1 MKQPLVAPL
10 AALAAGIW
18 AAQFAE
24 FTLRETLLSVCL
36 LAVLALAALRLR
48 AGGAGAA
55 ACLAGFF
62 LTGALLAS
70 LPRPGDPLDDPV
82 LITPVLDREKAD
94 LADPIRLRGW
104 VREPPQD
111 LGAADRFVLEA
122 ESIFR
127 NTPVRGGVR
136 VTVNRRPGEQPVRLV
151 YGQRIEFLARLRQL
165 RNFQNPGSFDFV
177 AYLNGRGIFA
187 TAAVRPGVPIL
198 ALEGHRAGRFESVVW
213 TARLWARARFSS
225 LAAHSGVSED
235 SAGPSEEG
243 AALSNAR
250 RANAPWSNAVGI
262 LRAMLLGETDG
273 LDSQTTTDFQR
284 TGTYHVLVVSGLQ
297 VGLLAFVLLRFLNL
311 LWVPRGIAAAITILL
326 VAAYS
331 LLVGAGTPVLRS
343 AWMLAAYLVTIL
355 VYRQS
360 RALNVIAGTA
370 LLFLVAD
377 PELLF
382 DPSFQL
388 SFVAVALIAAI
399 AVPLLRI
406 TLEPL
411 RLALPGIWDTDRDLH
426 AAPEVASYRVA
437 IRTWLDPLV
446 ALARLPRRWV
456 SYPVILILRVLLWA
470 GELAIVS
477 LVVQAGLALPLAFYF
492 QRVSWS
498 AVSANLVVVPLLSIA
513 VPAGLVALLT
523 NWAPAASISIW
534 AADAMGG
541 TVQWHAKHLPLEMR
555 VPPPPPWLAVLFGL
569 SLVLVALSFAS
580 TRRRQLA
587 AAAATTAL
595 LLALVVHPFP
605 PKFTPGQLEMDVLDV
620 GQGDSIFVAL
630 PGGQT
635 MIVDGGGQPDFRDP
649 TDPPSRRQPIDIGE
663 AVVSPYL
670 WSRSVKKLDVVA
682 VTHADED
689 HLGGIP
695 ALLRNFEV
703 AELWLGQSTF
713 GPEYRGIEEQA
724 RVRRTKVRR
733 IREGQGYSFGEVQI
747 EILGP
752 SQPPPKRRNDQ
763 SLVLCLRFGEQRF
776 LLTGDIEQDGER
788 ALLASSSLHPSGI
801 LKVAHHGSRSSSH
814 PAFLQMVRPVFAVIS
829 VGPDNFYGHP
839 HEAVLE
845 RLDQAHATV
854 LRTDQ
859 EGLIAVTTDGR
870 RLAIDTFRRRNL
882 SSAPVSE
889 PPLVG
894 GR

>member
-24 FTLRETLLSVCL
+24 FTLWETLLSVGL
-36 LAVLALAALRLR
+36 LAALALAALRLR
-48 AGGAGAA
+48 AGLTGAA
-55 ACLAGFF
+55 ACLCGFF

-70 LPRPGDPLDDPV
+70 LPRPGDPLDDPI
-82 LITPVLDREKAD
+82 LITRVLEREQAD
-94 LADPIRLRGW
+94 LDDPIRLRGW
-104 VREPPQD
+104 VREPPED
-111 LGAADRFVLEA
+111 LGDADRLVLET

-127 NTPVRGGVR
+127 DTPARGGVR
-136 VTVNRRPGEQPVRLV
+136 VTVNRLPGAPPLRLV
-151 YGQRIEFLARLRQL
+151 YGQRVEFLARLRRL
-165 RNFQNPGSFDFV
+165 RNFQNPGGFDFV

-198 ALEGHRAGRFESVVW
+198 SLEGRQGGRLESVVW

-225 LAAHSGVSED
+225 LAARPAVPED
-235 SAGPSEEG
+235 PAWSSEEG
-243 AALSNAR
+243 AARSNAR
-250 RANAPWSNAVGI
+250 GI
-262 LRAMLLGETDG
+262 LGAMLLGETDG
-273 LDSQTTTDFQR
+273 LDRQVTTDFQR

-297 VGLLAFVLLRFLNL
+297 VGLLAFVLLRFLHL
-311 LWVPRGIAAAITILL
+311 IGVPRGIASAATILL
-326 VAAYS
+326 VTAYS

-355 VYRQS
+355 VYRQ
-360 RALNVIAGTA
+360 RKALNVIAGTA
-370 LLFLVAD
+370 MLFLAAD
-377 PELLF
+377 PRLLF

-399 AVPLLRI
+399 AVPLLRM

-411 RLALPGIWDTDRDLH
+411 RLSLRDIWNTDRDLH
-426 AAPEVASYRVA
+426 TAPEVASYRVA

-446 ALARLPRRWV
+446 TLAGLPRGWV
-456 SYPVILILRVLLWA
+456 SHPLISILRALLWA

-477 LVVQAGLALPLAFYF
+477 LVVQAGLALPLVFHF

-498 AVSANLVVVPLLSIA
+498 AVSANLVMVPLLSIA

-523 NWAPAASISIW
+523 NWATAASTSIW
-534 AADAMGG
+534 AAESMGG
-541 TVQWHAKHLPLEMR
+541 AVQWHARHLPLEMR
-555 VPPPPPWLAVLFGL
+555 VPPPPLWLAALFSL
-569 SLVLVALSFAS
+569 SLVLVALSLES
-580 TRRRQLA
+580 TRRQRLM
-587 AAAATTAL
+587 AATASASL
-595 LLALVVHPFP
+595 LLGLVLHPFQP
-605 PKFTPGQLEMDVLDV
+605 QLTSGQLEMAVLDV
-620 GQGDSIFVAL
+620 GQGESIFLAL
-630 PGGQT
+630 PAGQT

-649 TDPPSRRQPIDIGE
+649 ADPPSRRQAIDIGE

-682 VTHADED
+682 VTHADQD

-703 AELWLGQSTF
+703 AELWLGESTF
-713 GPEYRGIEEQA
+713 GPEYRGIEQQAQA
-724 RVRRTKVRR
+724 RGTRIRRT
-733 IREGQGYSFGEVQI
+733 REGQSYSFGEAQI

-752 SQPPPKRRNDQ
+752 SRTLPNRRNDQ

-776 LLTGDIEQDGER
+776 LLTGDIEQGREST
-788 ALLASSSLHPSGI
+788 LVASGSLHPSGI

-829 VGPDNFYGHP
+829 AGPENFYGHP

-845 RLDQAHATV
+845 RLAQARATV
-854 LRTDQ
+854 LRTDR
-859 EGLIAVTTDGR
+859 EGLISITTDGR
-870 RLAIDTFRRRNL
+870 RLSMDTFRRRSL
-882 SSAPVSE
+882 SGAPVSE
-889 PPLVG
+889 PALVA